1 MFPANRCGAP
11 PPGLSRPSCQP
22 ANGYDAQ
29 PDDADSMPVRP
40 VTDAAAASA
49 ALSAFLR
56 GIERRGE
63 VFAHLQAG
71 DDGAGMAALAATMA
85 AFRAAAARTAF
96 GDWPRRFWS
105 LLLAAPELR
114 EPGPGAR
121 WPAGFEALGRVGRGP
136 RAALLL
142 RLVAHVSEADAA
154 AVLGVSR
161 QTYRLALRRALP
173 RAADG
178 GPDEVAWRM
187 LGDAARHA
195 VRDMS
200 PERLAELARVREAA
214 LQGTEWKPPPPPRDD
229 AGPAQER
236 RPRWLWPA
244 LAAVVVATAAALAAT
259 QWLAAPPARP
269 DAGPDRILSEEL
281 SSPPPSAS
289 PWDDDLALLTH
300 PDFELLAAAARGT
313 AIDDPAFHAW
323 LVRRLDELPEAA
335 GRSEEH
341 TSELQSRPHLV

>member
-1 MFPANRCGAP
+1 MFPANSCGAP
-11 PPGLSRPSCQP
+11 PPGLSRPSCRP

-56 GIERRGE
+56 GIERRGA

-105 LLLAAPELR
+105 TLLATPELR

-121 WPAGFEALGRVGRGP
+121 WPAGFEALARVGRGP

-142 RLVAHVSEADAA
+142 RLVAHIPEADAA

-161 QTYRLALRRALP
+161 PTYRMALRRALP
-173 RAADG
+173 RDADG
-178 GPDEVAWRM
+178 GADETAWRL
-187 LGDAARHA
+187 LGDAAQQA
-195 VRDMS
+195 VRDLP
-200 PERLAELARVREAA
+200 PERLSELARVREAA
-214 LQGTEWKPPPPPRDD
+214 LQGVRWAPAPAVD
-229 AGPAQER
+229 ADPPAQ
-236 RPRWLWPA
+236 RPRWLGPA
-244 LAAVVVATAAALAAT
+244 LAAVVIATVAALAAT
-259 QWLAAPPARP
+259 AMLEPAPAGP
-269 DAGPDRILSEEL
+269 DAGPDRILSE
-281 SSPPPSAS
+281 A
-289 PWDDDLALLTH
+289 LA
-300 PDFELLAAAARGT
+300 P
-313 AIDDPAFHAW
+313 
-323 LVRRLDELPEAA
+323 
-335 GRSEEH
+335 
-341 TSELQSRPHLV
+341 